1 MEVAIVQR
9 ISVCR
14 NDRSWS
20 QLDPLVTL
28 ESLANLA
35 RYRSQQEIY
44 DRNDPVVYRYRLVAG
59 AARKFTMQPD
69 GRRQIVDLL
78 LPGDLFGFAQLH
90 EHSFTV
96 EATVDDTLVARYPRA
111 RIDALAESDLRFGR
125 LIRELTATE
134 ISRLQAR
141 ILLLGRITTRERINA
156 FLLEMAER
164 LPNGSDTIVLPMSRY
179 DVADYLA
186 VSVETVSRA
195 FTALKQRGTIKFTGT
210 RQMRIVNRN
219 ALDDGSDD
227 HRRWHS

>member
-1 MEVAIVQR
+1 MQYV
-9 ISVCR
+9 SVR
-14 NDRSWS
+14 RHDQSWAP
-20 QLDPLVTL
+20 LDPLAIL
-28 ESLANLA
+28 ESLANLT
-35 RYRSQQEIY
+35 RYHSQQEIY
-44 DRNDPVVYRYRLVAG
+44 DRNDPVLYRYRLVSG
-59 AARKFTMQPD
+59 AARKFTTQPD

-111 RIDALAESDLRFGR
+111 RIDALSESDLRFGR
-125 LIRELTATE
+125 LIRELTAAE

-141 ILLLGRITTRERINA
+141 ILLLGRMTTREKING

-164 LPNGSDTIVLPMSRY
+164 LPNGSDRIVLPMSRY

-195 FTALKQRGTIKFTGT
+195 FTALKRRGTIKFTGT
-210 RQMRIVNRN
+210 RQMLIVDRT

-227 HRRWHS
+227 HHRWHS

>member
-1 MEVAIVQR
+1 MHCVSVRRDDQSWAPLDPVAI
-9 ISVCR
+9 
-14 NDRSWS
+14 
-20 QLDPLVTL
+20 L
-28 ESLANLA
+28 ESFANLT
-35 RYRSQQEIY
+35 RYHSQQEIY
-44 DRNDPVVYRYRLVAG
+44 DRNDPVLYRYRLVSG
-59 AARKFTMQPD
+59 AARKFTTQPD

-111 RIDALAESDLRFGR
+111 RIDVLAESDLKFGR
-125 LIRELTATE
+125 LIRELTAAE

-141 ILLLGRITTRERINA
+141 ILLLGRITTREKINA

-195 FTALKQRGTIKFTGT
+195 FTALKQRGAIKFTGT
-210 RQMRIVNRN
+210 RQMRIVDRT

-227 HRRWHS
+227 HRRWHG